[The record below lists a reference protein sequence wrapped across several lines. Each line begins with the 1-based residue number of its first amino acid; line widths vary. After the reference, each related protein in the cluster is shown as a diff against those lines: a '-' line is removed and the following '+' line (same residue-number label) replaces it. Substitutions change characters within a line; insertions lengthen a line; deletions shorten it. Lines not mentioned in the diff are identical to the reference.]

1 MRSFA
6 RGGGSGAG
14 ANGDGHARSGRNL
27 DGDESR
33 SYGGGPRGLREKV
46 ARLRDLAIELLSE
59 IGSLEARA
67 PGGVARDGYGH
78 LRDEMKRLEVE
89 LITRTLK
96 EAGWNQAAA
105 ARRLGLRPTTLFCKI
120 KSHGI
125 DVMKPRE
132 P

>member
-14 ANGDGHARSGRNL
+14 ANGDGRARSGRSR
-27 DGDESR
+27 DGVEGRYYASR
-33 SYGGGPRGLREKV
+33 LRGLHRKV
-46 ARLRDLAIELLSE
+46 ALLKDLAIELLSE
-59 IGSLEARA
+59 IESLEARA
-67 PGGVARDGYGH
+67 ARDDCGH

-89 LITRTLK
+89 LITCALK